1 MGKINGCLKCIFV
14 FFNVLFA
21 IFGALLIYGLL
32 QTSTYKE
39 DISSLDLPGLIWG
52 WLFVIGVLGVSSL
65 GIFATCC
72 ESIIGLKLFASFMG
86 IGMIIM
92 FYAGINVARERN
104 EIETAFRDELQRANL
119 REEVIRSMVEEIQ
132 SNFHCC
138 GIRSATDWGDNI
150 PDSCEC
156 ISSNPGYVTYGGSNS
171 LRCKSKP
178 QEIRG
183 PDEIYEQSCY
193 DIILELLNLGF
204 NILFGFVFGFA
215 IIALLG
221 LLIAICMINQVKSD
235 NSRESMY
242 LRKY

>member
-32 QTSTYKE
+32 QTSASYKGE
-39 DISSLDLPGLIWG
+39 FSSLNVPGLIFWV
-52 WLFVIGVLGVSSL
+52 FAICFFGVSSL

-92 FYAGINVARERN
+92 LYCGITVARRRH

-119 REEVIRSMVEEIQ
+119 REEVLRSMVEGIQ

-138 GIRSATDWGDNI
+138 GLTSPGDWVYEI
-150 PDSCEC
+150 PDSCKC
-156 ISSNPGYVTYGGSNS
+156 SNGRYGGSGDFGS
-171 LRCKSKP
+171 PRCQSKP
-178 QEIRG
+178 QGIRG
-183 PDEIYEQSCY
+183 PDEIYEQPC
-193 DIILELLNLGF
+193 IIELLNLGF
-204 NILFGFVFGFA
+204 NILFGFFFGFA

-221 LLIAICMINQVKSD
+221 LLIAICMINQIKSD